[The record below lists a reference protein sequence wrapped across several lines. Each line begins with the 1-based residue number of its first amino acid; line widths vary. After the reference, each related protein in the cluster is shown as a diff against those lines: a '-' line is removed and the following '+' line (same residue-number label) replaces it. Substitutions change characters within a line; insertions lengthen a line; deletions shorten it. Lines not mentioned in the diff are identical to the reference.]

1 MSGRNPIE
9 TNAMCMV
16 WGIACI
22 AKEKDFFVI
31 GFATNGAG
39 SGLLFLEFVL
49 DPCIWIELCHLFLVL
64 DLVFGYDG
72 AWRKIISILNFA
84 SVYATAP
91 LGGGDL

>member
-1 MSGRNPIE
+1 
-9 TNAMCMV
+9 MV
-16 WGIACI
+16 WGIAGI

-39 SGLLFLEFVL
+39 SGLLLLEFVL

-72 AWRKIISILNFA
+72 AWRKIISILDFCLCLWNCP
-84 SVYATAP
+84 S
-91 LGGGDL
+91 LGGDLWLGTYFSPDE